1 MTAQAAIAGSVPFRQ
16 RCSSRASKPRRIQC
30 AGLAIETRK
39 IGRAWASSTKAC
51 AWSKR
56 VSGSVVAGC
65 TVSTG
70 ERLRHFDGRFI
81 TAPLQRVLIGLAQA
95 LEADRVFIRAMPFEQ
110 HRVLAL
116 DTASIGVWMGSP
128 STSAA
133 THRFHSL
140 SVKIPAQNTRDE
152 YLGAYS
158 FAARLPKMAA
168 LHATQGTAA
177 PMLEKDTISIHL
189 VREALL
195 QSCATGAA
203 TIEVLRKVG
212 IDPGLL
218 ELPTARISATAYA
231 RLWRLL
237 ARRMDDE
244 FFGMDPRKL
253 KSGSLAFLCHACV
266 AQPTLATSLET
277 GLGFLSLMLERMPAQ
292 LVRQQ
297 SLAEIV
303 LHEPEPKPQRAFTY
317 FTYWMI
323 VHGVACW
330 LAGRRIPILAIEL
343 RCPQPDFY
351 DDYQVMFSDN
361 LRFDRPRTRMIFSA
375 DCLDLPIKRS
385 PEELKRFLAHAPAN
399 ILVKYRD
406 PDSLATR
413 IKHDLRQ
420 MPPDTWP
427 ETEGLAATLCIS
439 ASNPAPPSGGRRA
452 NLPRPQGQRAQR
464 TRDSVAG
471 GTADQLRRDCR
482 AVGVWGHELVYRAF
496 RKWAGSDPGHY
507 RSLIL
512 NEVTRV

>member
-1 MTAQAAIAGSVPFRQ
+1 MS
-16 RCSSRASKPRRIQC
+16 
-30 AGLAIETRK
+30 
-39 IGRAWASSTKAC
+39 
-51 AWSKR
+51 
-56 VSGSVVAGC
+56 
-65 TVSTG
+65 
-70 ERLRHFDGRFI
+70 
-81 TAPLQRVLIGLAQA
+81 
-95 LEADRVFIRAMPFEQ
+95 
-110 HRVLAL
+110 
-116 DTASIGVWMGSP
+116 
-128 STSAA
+128 
-133 THRFHSL
+133 
-140 SVKIPAQNTRDE
+140 
-152 YLGAYS
+152 
-158 FAARLPKMAA
+158 
-168 LHATQGTAA
+168 
-177 PMLEKDTISIHL
+177 EKDTISLHL

-195 QSCATGAA
+195 QSCAPGAGTA
-203 TIEVLRKVG
+203 EVLLKAG
-212 IDPGLL
+212 IDPALL
-218 ELPTARISATAYA
+218 AEPNARVSATTYA

-253 KSGSLAFLCHACV
+253 KSGSLAFFCRVAM
-266 AQPTLATSLET
+266 AQPTLATSLQT
-277 GLGFLSLMLERMPAQ
+277 GLGFLSLMLERVPAE

-303 LHEPEPKPQRAFTY
+303 LLEPESEPSRAFTY

-343 RCPQPDFY
+343 RCPKPDFC

-385 PEELKRFLAHAPAN
+385 TEELKRFLAHAPAN

-427 ETEGLAATLCIS
+427 ETDGLAASLCIS
-439 ASNPAPPSGGRRA
+439 ASTLRRRLA
-452 NLPRPQGQRAQR
+452 EEGQTYQGLK
-464 TRDSVAG
+464 DSVRKELAIVWLAEPQISFAEIAERLG
-471 GTADQLRRDCR
+471 FADTSSF
-482 AVGVWGHELVYRAF
+482 YKAF
-496 RKWAGSDPGHY
+496 RKWVGSNPGQY

-512 NEVTRV
+512 NETNRL